1 MRPGETQPNTRREP
15 LYAVPVF
22 MAIGIGLAAYL
33 AIVKLSD
40 LYIVDFKSSCTQ
52 GQTVDCT
59 AVQKSDYS
67 TVMGIPLS
75 IWAIG
80 TYLAMIALGWLGLKN
95 DPKDDPDNPRR
106 AVLATD
112 LLLLV
117 SGLSTLFSVYLMWIQ
132 KTKIGASC
140 PYCYGMYAA
149 QAGVFV
155 AALLASPNRFR
166 GLTSGL
172 SAISTPHVV
181 FPALVAFAIG
191 TGGALLWYTREE
203 TRLYHLGSEQAI
215 GAVRDLMDEKK
226 YTEAIEALGKL
237 TDRRDEYGQKARR
250 LLDTAFSAQLA
261 SEGMDFGAAP
271 AMAAAVNVAPTAA
284 GGAVAPTAVVAAA
297 PSAAAPSSVAAAP
310 APSVAAAPSSPRPPP
325 GNPAVGKASGKL
337 TELGWSIFESP
348 ITEDDFVHGNPDAPV
363 TIIEFADFECAYCQ
377 MLSNNLKT
385 IRTKWQDKVRFVFKF
400 YPMDGSC
407 NPRMGGERMHPE
419 ACITARAAY
428 CAGKQGKFWEAHDKL
443 FTMQKSNQ
451 EEKLLG
457 YMTEIGVEAEAW
469 KACFNSPA
477 PLQRI
482 TNDIRVAAMAG
493 INGTPRMYI
502 NNRLVSGASSVSII
516 EYYIQK
522 ALEAPPAA
530 AGVAAAP
537 APAPAPTDASPMVEV
552 STGKGKVF
560 IDRYEASIDQA
571 GNAVS
576 LPNVRSGQASWF
588 EAKGACEKSGK
599 RLCSEEE
606 WASACTGTAALD
618 DNANGWF
625 NDDNIE
631 GNRYPYGAF
640 YEAGFCHD
648 EQETLTGAPVNTGS
662 KSQCVTKSGIYDLAG
677 NLSEWIENDQARA
690 SLVGGNFG
698 TGEGAACNQRGS
710 MFGPGLRNNTTGFR
724 CCADAMV
731 QNASSDAAALAAA
744 PGDLLGKPVPEF
756 SIKASDGTD
765 VNASTWK
772 GKVSYVTFFASWC
785 GSCKRELPEIAKW
798 QTEMAA
804 KGFQVVAIGV
814 DQAQSQSESFVKQ
827 HAPDATFKVAL
838 DPDAT
843 AMTQFDIAAMPTS
856 FIVDKEG
863 VIRRRIV
870 GFKAEEVPEL
880 RAFIEKLF

>member
-1 MRPGETQPNTRREP
+1 MRPGEIQPTTRRGP

-52 GQTVDCT
+52 SQTVDCT

-67 TVMGIPLS
+67 TVLGVPLS

-80 TYLAMIALGWLGLKN
+80 TYLAMIALGWLGLRN
-95 DPKDDPDNPRR
+95 DPKEDPENPGH

-117 SGLSTLFSVYLMWIQ
+117 SGLTTLFSVYLVWIQ

-140 PYCYGMYAA
+140 PFCYGMYAA

-155 AALLASPNRFR
+155 AAFFASPNRLR
-166 GLTSGL
+166 GLASGL
-172 SAISTPHVV
+172 SAISAPKVV
-181 FPALVAFAIG
+181 FPALVAFAVG
-191 TGGALLWYTREE
+191 TGGALLWYVREE
-203 TRLYHLGSEQAI
+203 VRLYHQGSEQAI
-215 GAVRDLMDEKK
+215 SSVRDLMDEKK

-237 TDRRDEYGQKARR
+237 TDRRDDYGQKARR

-261 SEGMDFGAAP
+261 SDGVDFGSVPAVAAAAAPVEAAPVGNGGTAVSPAAANAVAPAAAP
-271 AMAAAVNVAPTAA
+271 AA
-284 GGAVAPTAVVAAA
+284 AVVAA
-297 PSAAAPSSVAAAP
+297 P
-310 APSVAAAPSSPRPPP
+310 SPRPPS

-337 TELGWSIFESP
+337 TDLGWSVFESP
-348 ITEDDFVHGNPDAPV
+348 ITVDDFVHGNPDAPV
-363 TIIEFADFECAYCQ
+363 TIIEFADFECGYCK
-377 MLSNNLKT
+377 MLSENLKT
-385 IRTKWQDKVRFVFKF
+385 VRTKWHDQVRFVFKF

-419 ACITARAAY
+419 ACIAARAAY

-457 YMTEIGVEAEAW
+457 YMTELGVEPDAW
-469 KACFNSPA
+469 KTCFNSPA

-537 APAPAPTDASPMVEV
+537 VAAVPTDASPMVEV
-552 STGKGKVF
+552 STTKGKVF
-560 IDRYEASIDQA
+560 VDRYEASIDQA
-571 GNAVS
+571 GKAVS
-576 LPNVRSGQASWF
+576 LPNVRSGQTSWF
-588 EAKGACEKSGK
+588 EAKAACEKAGK

-606 WASACTGTAALD
+606 WASACTGTAAVD

-625 NDDNIE
+625 NDDTIE

-648 EQETLTGAPVNTGS
+648 DQETLTGGPVNTGS
-662 KSQCVTKSGIYDLAG
+662 KTQCVTKAGIFDLAG
-677 NLSEWIENDQARA
+677 NLSEWIENDQERA

-698 TGEGAACNQRGS
+698 TGEGAACNQRGT

-724 CCADAMV
+724 CCADTMV
-731 QNASSDAAALAAA
+731 PNASSDSAALAAA

-765 VNASTWK
+765 VNAGTWK
-772 GKVSYVTFFASWC
+772 GKVSYITFFASWC
-785 GSCKRELPEIAKW
+785 GSCKRELPEVAKW
-798 QTEMAA
+798 QTELEA

-814 DQAQSQSESFVKQ
+814 DQAQAQSENFVKQ

-870 GFKAEEVPEL
+870 GFKSDEVPEL
-880 RAFIEKLF
+880 KAFIEKLF